1 VTPGQGIVQ
10 RLMPW
15 IAIALAVVVFDQLT
29 KFAIERVFEYGDVKR
44 LTGFFNLVLTYNKG
58 AAFSFLRE
66 ASGWQGPVLSA
77 VAVVAS
83 AVIVFLLTRHSDQR
97 LFSLA
102 LSLILGGALGN
113 LIDRLLYGHVIDFL
127 DFHYAGWHWP
137 AFNVADSAIVCGA
150 LLLVFEEL
158 TRMRKPAL
166 GPK

>member
-1 VTPGQGIVQ
+1 VTARQTVWQ
-10 RLMPW
+10 RVLPW
-15 IAIALAVVVFDQLT
+15 IGVALAVVVLDQLT
-29 KFAIERVFEYGDVKR
+29 KLLIERAFEYGDVKP

-77 VAVVAS
+77 IAIGAS
-83 AVIVFLLTRHSDQR
+83 ALIVFLLTRHAQQR
-97 LFSLA
+97 LFSFALA
-102 LSLILGGALGN
+102 LILGGAIGN

-137 AFNVADSAIVCGA
+137 AFNVADSGIVCGA

-158 TRMRKPAL
+158 MRMRKAR
-166 GPK
+166 